1 MKDPRVFYNREDVW
15 VVPDEVYRGGRQQIT
30 PYYVIMKL
38 PGEDTEQFMMMLPF
52 SPRGKENLIGWM
64 AAKSDLPDYGDV
76 VVYAFSKQEL
86 AYGPMQIEARID
98 QDTDISQLFTLW
110 GQAGSSVIRGNTL
123 VIPVKDSI
131 LYIEPVYL
139 EATETG
145 TLPELKR
152 VIISYENQVVMKE
165 NLQDALAEIFGSAP
179 SVPGEPAPEPG
190 GTSEEILQQVA
201 ELYQRAQDALASG
214 NLGLYQLYVDQMG
227 SLLEN
232 Y

>member
-1 MKDPRVFYNREDVW
+1 M
-15 VVPDEVYRGGRQQIT
+15 
-30 PYYVIMKL
+30 
-38 PGEDTEQFMMMLPF
+38 
-52 SPRGKENLIGWM
+52 
-64 AAKSDLPDYGDV
+64 PDYGDV

-110 GQAGSSVIRGNTL
+110 GQVGSDVIRGNTL
-123 VIPVKDSI
+123 VIPIKDSI

-145 TLPELKR
+145 TLPQLKR
-152 VIISYENQVVMKE
+152 VIVAYENNIVMRE
-165 NLQDALAEIFGSAP
+165 TLQDALAVIFGSAP

-190 GTSEEILQQVA
+190 DTPDEILQQVA
-201 ELYQRAQDALASG
+201 ELYQKAQEALAAG
-214 NLGLYQLYVDQMG
+214 NLGLYQSYVDQMG